1 MTRLVDRFGRTGF
14 AALTSLIW
22 ALPMAAWAGS
32 ADLSPIDQ
40 TAYPWIALAIGLVML
55 VVWIVILTRLGA
67 VPVQPRQRRF
77 DVRQMSRSEKRWT
90 LALIA
95 FGTGL
100 IAWLNGAATVDWTP
114 LAAAIGAGKV
124 GPSLLA
130 LALAVFLVAMLAG
143 IWLSWGR
150 SSVAFKQ
157 RVGRASSLSI

>member
-1 MTRLVDRFGRTGF
+1 VIKALVDRFGRTGF

-55 VVWIVILTRLGA
+55 VVWIVLLTRLGA
-67 VPVQPRQRRF
+67 IPVTTRQRRF
-77 DVRQMSRSEKRWT
+77 DLRQMSRTEKRWT

-95 FGTGL
+95 FATGL
-100 IAWLNGAATVDWTP
+100 IAWLNGAATVDWGP
-114 LAAAIGAGKV
+114 LGSAIGSGKV
-124 GPSLLA
+124 GPSILA

-143 IWLSWGR
+143 IVLSWRR
-150 SSVAFKQ
+150 SSAAFQ
-157 RVGRASSLSI
+157 DRFSRP